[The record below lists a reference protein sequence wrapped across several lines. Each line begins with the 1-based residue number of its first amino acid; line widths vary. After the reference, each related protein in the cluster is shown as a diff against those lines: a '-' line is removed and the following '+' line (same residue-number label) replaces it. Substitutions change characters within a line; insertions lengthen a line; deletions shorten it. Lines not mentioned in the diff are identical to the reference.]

1 VSMLRALLASTVLVF
16 VLGLDRYQYVHHVKG
31 CVDGYNIGQTT
42 WECCVNECA
51 ALCDAYGNM
60 CQGFEFGV
68 AYGGGGEYEPGDCKL
83 KMVAVSG
90 DGCDGAYHNLDF
102 YSKDFN
108 APMTTTWTVTASDN
122 AADND
127 YGDDGSEGI
136 DQFPWIQDYVLPFI
150 FFVGVVSF
158 LRRRRRQ
165 QQLLSQQQS
174 ASTVVPAPQGMA
186 QPQVLQAQV
195 LQAQVFQPQVG
206 QGMAQ
211 PQVLQAQVVQA
222 QVVQGMAQPQVLQA
236 QVLQAQVVQGMTQ
249 PQVLQA
255 QVIPAGAATG
265 QVITAY
271 ALPEDFEQQRARQ
284 LALTMTA
291 LR

>member
-1 VSMLRALLASTVLVF
+1 LYLVLAVTNTST
-16 VLGLDRYQYVHHVKG
+16 QVKG

-51 ALCDAYGNM
+51 ALCDAYGNG

-83 KMVAVSG
+83 QSSDLRG

-108 APMTTTWTVTASDN
+108 APMTTTWTITASDN

-136 DQFPWIQDYVLPFI
+136 DTFPWVQDYVLPFI
-150 FFVGVVSF
+150 FFIGVVYF

-165 QQLLSQQQS
+165 QQLLNQQNG
-174 ASTVVPAPQGMA
+174 VVPAPQGMAQPQVLHAQVVQPQVGQGMA

-222 QVVQGMAQPQVLQA
+222 QVVQ
-236 QVLQAQVVQGMTQ
+236 
-249 PQVLQA
+249 A

-265 QVITAY
+265 EVITAY
-271 ALPEDFEQQRARQ
+271 ALPVVVPS
-284 LALTMTA
+284 
-291 LR
+291 

>member
-1 VSMLRALLASTVLVF
+1 MLRALLASTVLVF

-42 WECCVNECA
+42 WQCCVNECA
-51 ALCDAYGNM
+51 ALCDAYGNG

-83 KMVAVSG
+83 KMVEWG

-195 LQAQVFQPQVG
+195 
-206 QGMAQ
+206 
-211 PQVLQAQVVQA
+211 
-222 QVVQGMAQPQVLQA
+222 
-236 QVLQAQVVQGMTQ
+236 
-249 PQVLQA
+249 
-255 QVIPAGAATG
+255 IPAGAATG

-284 LALTMTA
+284 LALMAA